1 MKTSQ
6 ISVYEFLAQKSLA
19 VVGVSRTGKKMGNA
33 IYKALKQ
40 KGYKVFPIHPEAESV
55 EGDQCYRSFGTLP
68 EKVSGV
74 VICVPPVQT
83 EIVLHQAFGS
93 GVSHVWMQQGSESY
107 AAIRYCEK
115 NSMNAV
121 HGLCIMMFIE
131 PVESIHKF
139 HRWVLKLVGKYPA
152 AEKQASPSVR

>member
-6 ISVYEFLAQKSLA
+6 TAIYEFLSQRSIA

-33 IYKALKQ
+33 IHKTLKE
-40 KGYKVFPIHPEAESV
+40 KGYKVFPIHPEAESI
-55 EGDQCYRSFGTLP
+55 EGDRCYRAFGELP

-83 EIVLHQAFGS
+83 EIVLKQAFEAGIN
-93 GVSHVWMQQGSESY
+93 HVWMQQGSESY

-115 NSMNAV
+115 NGMNAV
-121 HGLCIMMFIE
+121 HGQCIMMFIE
-131 PVESIHKF
+131 PVESFHKF
-139 HRWVLKLVGKYPA
+139 HRWVLKLVGKYPS
-152 AEKQASPSVR
+152 AEKQTAPAAH

>member
-6 ISVYEFLAQKSLA
+6 ISVYEFLSQKSLA

-55 EGDQCYRSFGTLP
+55 EGDPCYRSFGALP

-83 EIVLHQAFGS
+83 EIVLRQAFES
-93 GVSHVWMQQGSESY
+93 GISHVWMQQGSESY

-115 NSMNAV
+115 NSMDPV
-121 HGLCIMMFIE
+121 HGQCIMMFIE
-131 PVESIHKF
+131 PVESIHKI
-139 HRWVLKLVGKYPA
+139 HRWVLKLVGKYPS
-152 AEKQASPSVR
+152 AEKPAVPSAH

>member
-6 ISVYEFLAQKSLA
+6 TSIHEFLSQKSLA

-33 IYKALKQ
+33 IYRALKQ
-40 KGYKVFPIHPEAESV
+40 KGDKVFQIHPEAESI
-55 EGDQCYRSFGTLP
+55 EGDRCYRAFRSLP

-83 EIVLHQAFGS
+83 EIVLKQALEAGIT
-93 GVSHVWMQQGSESY
+93 HVWMQQGSESF

-115 NSMNAV
+115 NGMNAV
-121 HGLCIMMFIE
+121 HGQCIMMFIE
-131 PVESIHKF
+131 PVESFHKF
-139 HRWVLKLVGKYPA
+139 HRWVLKLVGKYPSADTQA
-152 AEKQASPSVR
+152 APSAN